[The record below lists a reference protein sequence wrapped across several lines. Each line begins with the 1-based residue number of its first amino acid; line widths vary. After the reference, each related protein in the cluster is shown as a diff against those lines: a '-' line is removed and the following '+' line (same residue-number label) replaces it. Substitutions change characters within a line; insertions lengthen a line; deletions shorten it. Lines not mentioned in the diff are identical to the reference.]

1 VTRAV
6 PERYDHHP
14 ADLFAEQIRAVLRPD
29 MAILDVGSGRRP
41 ALALA
46 DRPPGCRYVG
56 LDLLAAE
63 LERAPAGAYDEY
75 VVSDICDPVEELR
88 DRFDLVVS
96 WQVLE
101 HVRDT
106 RSAIASTHRYL
117 RPGGTFVALLSG
129 RRSVNAVLNQVMPER
144 AGVWL
149 MRRLLHRHP
158 ESVFPA
164 HYDQCSA
171 RELRAV
177 MAPWAGAEITPLYL
191 GGSYFNF
198 CTPLRGAY
206 LAYESWAWRTGR
218 EGLATHYLVV
228 ARR

>member
-1 VTRAV
+1 MTRPIPA
-6 PERYDHHP
+6 RYDHHP

-41 ALALA
+41 ALGA
-46 DRPPGCRYVG
+46 RPPDCHYVG

-75 VVSDICDPVEELR
+75 VVADICDPVEELR

-106 RSAIASTHRYL
+106 RAAIASAQRYL

-129 RRSVNAVLNQVMPER
+129 RRSVNAVLNRVMPER

-149 MRRLLHRHP
+149 MRRLLHRDP
-158 ESVFPA
+158 ETVFAA
-164 HYDQCSA
+164 HYDQCSGA
-171 RELRAV
+171 ELRGIMLA
-177 MAPWAGAEITPLYL
+177 WQEAEITPLYL
-191 GGSYFNF
+191 GASYFNF
-198 CTPLRGAY
+198 ATALRDVY
-206 LAYESWAWRTGR
+206 LAYESWACRTGR
-218 EGLATHYLVV
+218 DGLATHYLVV

>member
-1 VTRAV
+1 VNRAL
-6 PERYDHHP
+6 PARYDHHP
-14 ADLFAEQIRAVLRPD
+14 ADLFADEIRAVLRPD

-46 DRPPGCRYVG
+46 DRPSDCHYVG

-63 LERAPAGAYDEY
+63 LERAPIGAYDEY
-75 VVSDICDPVEELR
+75 VVADICDPVDELR

-106 RSAIASTHRYL
+106 RSAIASAHRYL
-117 RPGGTFVALLSG
+117 RPGGTFVGLLSG
-129 RRSVNAVLNQVMPER
+129 RRSVNAVLNRVMPER

-149 MRRLLHRHP
+149 MRRLLHRDP
-158 ESVFPA
+158 ESVFA
-164 HYDQCSA
+164 THYDQCSGA
-171 RELRAV
+171 ELRAIMV
-177 MAPWAGAEITPLYL
+177 SWEEAEITPLYL
-191 GGSYFNF
+191 GASYFNF
-198 CTPLRGAY
+198 SPALRDAY

-218 EGLATHYLVV
+218 DGLATHYLVV